1 MIRDEIAIVFQEK
14 YQITPSLSFAMI
26 GEGFVDIVAVR
37 NYIIRKEAE
46 TICKESTKED
56 AIVILSEKF
65 NCSDDTIRK
74 VIYNQSKK

>member
-1 MIRDEIAIVFQEK
+1 MIRDEIAIVFKEK
-14 YQITPSLSFAMI
+14 YQITPSMSFAMI

-46 TICKESTKED
+46 TICKETTKEC
-56 AIVILSEKF
+56 AIEILSEKF
-65 NCSDDTIRK
+65 NCSDETIRK